1 MPERVQV
8 GYKENDQQNT
18 VAPPARR
25 ACRVTAT
32 TIGIVGLASMVLTSC
47 RSPEPPIP
55 LGNGSGSGA
64 AVGGPGT
71 PSGGITGAT
80 PTGGAGDTTTTTGMD
95 QTGTAGSPGIAGQQ
109 GAPARG
115 DAGGGIIGSGGR
127 PAEPAIGGASGTS
140 TGGASGTPAMTG
152 GASGTMTGGTSGA
165 STMTGGTSGAMTGGT
180 SGAPTMTGG
189 TSGAM
194 TGGASG
200 AMTGGASGA
209 MTGGA
214 SGAMTGGTS
223 GAMTGGTSGAM
234 TGGQA
239 APTSGTGG
247 ASPPSST
254 GGAPS
259 STGGSAGVTSG
270 SGGSPSGGGIVGP
283 AAMGGGCGSGAGGA
297 TFDSVASDDS
307 AGAAITVRLAGPL
320 SDPGDDFNLPLGTN
334 GRGCATCHVA
344 GQSMSMTPAGIQA
357 RFDASDGTDPV
368 FRPVDGA
375 VSPLAD
381 VSTADARR
389 NAYALLLSKGLIRV
403 GLPIPANADFDLV
416 AVSDPYGYASRAE
429 LSLFRRPLPASNLP
443 FLSAVMWDGREG
455 LITPD
460 DPSNTLLRAL
470 ASQAGDAV
478 LGHSQASSP
487 LDPSRVAGI
496 VEFEM
501 GIFSAQATNVTAGPL
516 DGAAGLGGPLALA
529 QQTFYPGI
537 NDPNGADPTTPF
549 SPNVFTLYV
558 PWQAADPQ
566 GSDADARRQI
576 ALGEQLFNTRTFS
589 VTGVTG
595 LTTAEQPSVTVTCST
610 CHDAPGAGSNSSGRF
625 FDLGLASAS
634 RAGTDLPVYTLQE
647 RSTGTQVQVSDP
659 GRALITGAFKDV
671 ATFKVPTLR
680 GLAARGPYFHN
691 GAAATLSNVVGFY
704 NGRFGIGLTN
714 DEKAALA
721 AFLSSL

>member
-1 MPERVQV
+1 M
-8 GYKENDQQNT
+8 
-18 VAPPARR
+18 
-25 ACRVTAT
+25 
-32 TIGIVGLASMVLTSC
+32 
-47 RSPEPPIP
+47 
-55 LGNGSGSGA
+55 
-64 AVGGPGT
+64 
-71 PSGGITGAT
+71 
-80 PTGGAGDTTTTTGMD
+80 TGGA
-95 QTGTAGSPGIAGQQ
+95 AG
-109 GAPARG
+109 
-115 DAGGGIIGSGGR
+115 
-127 PAEPAIGGASGTS
+127 
-140 TGGASGTPAMTG
+140 AMTG
-152 GASGTMTGGTSGA
+152 GPSGA
-165 STMTGGTSGAMTGGT
+165 PTMPGGT
-180 SGAPTMTGG
+180 SGAPPTPG
-189 TSGAM
+189 
-194 TGGASG
+194 
-200 AMTGGASGA
+200 
-209 MTGGA
+209 
-214 SGAMTGGTS
+214 
-223 GAMTGGTSGAM
+223 GAM

-259 STGGSAGVTSG
+259 STGGGAGVTSG

-283 AAMGGGCGSGAGGA
+283 AAMGGGCGSGTGGA

-320 SDPGDDFNLPLGTN
+320 SDPADDFNLPLGTN

-381 VSTADARR
+381 VSTSDARR
-389 NAYALLLSKGLIRV
+389 TAYALLLSKGLIRV

-516 DGAAGLGGPLALA
+516 DGAAALGGPLALA

>member
-32 TIGIVGLASMVLTSC
+32 TIGIAGLAAMVLTSC

-80 PTGGAGDTTTTTGMD
+80 PTGGAGGTPTTTGMD

-115 DAGGGIIGSGGR
+115 DAAGGIIGSGGR
-127 PAEPAIGGASGTS
+127 PAEPATGGASGTS

-259 STGGSAGVTSG
+259 STGGGAGVTSG

-283 AAMGGGCGSGAGGA
+283 AAMGGGCGSGTGGA

-320 SDPGDDFNLPLGTN
+320 SDPADDFNLPLGTN

-381 VSTADARR
+381 VSTSDARR
-389 NAYALLLSKGLIRV
+389 TAYALLLSKGLIRV

-516 DGAAGLGGPLALA
+516 DGAAALGGPLALA